1 MGRCA
6 IQTPHLNGS
15 NRNAI
20 YFTYTPIRGQQTVY
34 FGEYQMERG
43 SVFMTNRTQAIRLP
57 KSMRLP
63 DGVTSVDIVRR
74 GRAWV
79 IVPSNESWAE
89 WFEGETV
96 SDDFM
101 GERDQPEAQER
112 DAL

>member
-1 MGRCA
+1 M
-6 IQTPHLNGS
+6 
-15 NRNAI
+15 
-20 YFTYTPIRGQQTVY
+20 YGQRRVACGGQV
-34 FGEYQMERG
+34 ECG
-43 SVFMTNRTQAIRLP
+43 SVFMTNRTQAICLP

-74 GRAWV
+74 GRAWI

-101 GERDQPEAQER
+101 VERGQPEAQER
-112 DAL
+112 EAL